1 MFSDIA
7 SRYDALNSLLS
18 FGLDH
23 LWRRE
28 AAKVALAN
36 NAKRV
41 LDVATGTADLAISLK
56 SCKPSVEVVAVD
68 FAQAMLDIASKKVA
82 RLGLDI
88 CLEQA
93 DGLNLPFANGSFD
106 AVTIGYGLRNFT
118 DYEKG
123 LRELYRVLK
132 PKGRLIVLEFPPPP
146 KGMFGQLFR
155 VYFLKVVPIVGGLL
169 SGKRDA
175 YTYLPESV
183 LNFPNPEALSGLMYK
198 VGFTKVNFKPQTFG
212 VSGLH
217 VADKNL

>member
-7 SRYDALNSLLS
+7 NRYDALNSLLS

-28 AAKVALAN
+28 AAKVALEN

-56 SCKPSVEVVAVD
+56 RCKPSVEIVAVD
-68 FAQAMLDIASKKVA
+68 FAQAMLDIARKKIA

-88 CLEQA
+88 HLEQG
-93 DGLNLPFANGSFD
+93 DGLNLAFANESFD

-123 LRELYRVLK
+123 LREFYRVLK
-132 PKGRLIVLEFPPPP
+132 PKGRLVVLEFPPPP
-146 KGMFGQLFR
+146 KGLFGQLFR

-183 LNFPNPEALSGLMYK
+183 LSFPNPKALSELMYE
-198 VGFTKVNFKPQTFG
+198 VGFSKVNFKSQAFG

-217 VADKNL
+217 IVDKNL